1 MTAQAKYITSII
13 ETFSTYLESLNVSAK
28 LSEETTVSFVKFLQ
42 QKKDYNSWTMSELER
57 FIETEKLG
65 ANTAILIR
73 RYIENFTPYQVDIFL
88 HQFLGFL
95 KAENK
100 SSSTIKNYRSDISQ
114 LISLVGVNKITSLF
128 TQENIKK
135 FVKDQFSK
143 NLKASSV
150 KRKLVSIAQFSAWA
164 ENEKLIENVSFW
176 ISDVESLFGKK
187 VGITARQW
195 LDKTKNSNLSNIKP
209 KSASEQLEDFLVNL
223 EVDESSKSTIKNYK
237 SDISQLISFVGDL
250 SLASV
255 ITEENLGK
263 FIEHQKSKGLKLNS
277 IKRKIVSISQF
288 ATWAE
293 KRGDLKNVLFWLN
306 NLSTGAEV
314 GRPVNKVPITE
325 PIRIINADHSIVFKL
340 KDQTKKSEDKK
351 VDKKADNKAV
361 PSLDHKHKSW
371 SLPIPKFIKDSSDKT
386 NGRDKESARGYKS
399 RLNESLKEFS
409 NSINFRKNKTFLPYF
424 NLIMIILFFLGLGY
438 FGYSQFIKQTP
449 DLLAYPTSPV
459 RPNRDLSFQG
469 RLTDTAQNPV
479 TIATNM
485 AFRLFDSGPGMGGT

>member
-164 ENEKLIENVSFW
+164 ENEKLIENVSFR

-351 VDKKADNKAV
+351 ADNKAV
-361 PSLDHKHKSW
+361 PALDHKHKRW
-371 SLPIPKFIKDSSDKT
+371 SLPIPKFIINT
-386 NGRDKESARGYKS
+386 NAGPC
-399 RLNESLKEFS
+399 LFQSL
-409 NSINFRKNKTFLPYF
+409 
-424 NLIMIILFFLGLGY
+424 
-438 FGYSQFIKQTP
+438 
-449 DLLAYPTSPV
+449 
-459 RPNRDLSFQG
+459 
-469 RLTDTAQNPV
+469 
-479 TIATNM
+479 
-485 AFRLFDSGPGMGGT
+485 